1 MQMRKKGLAL
11 LLALLMVF
19 SLLPVSALAADG
31 CLTAAEVSEDKTTL
45 STKQGA
51 QLKVQLADYFTDSE
65 SHSLT
70 YTLSGEHGTQT
81 KIAQNED
88 GSWYLSFAEPKMGDY
103 ALTITATCSGG
114 KTASVK
120 LTITVKEGEKGDPR
134 QYGYNETKASSV
146 KVYVSISSDGVPLVG
161 YDGTILSHLEVNVP
175 YFDLANQSLT
185 DFYRYHTDNGQG
197 EYVDNEVVERPTA
210 LHLYLYMIG
219 VYYLGYKPEQ
229 IMSGEVQINGHEGR
243 AANVYNMDENVAY
256 ADNMRALNI
265 TGSATSLYMQQFW
278 GHDENLM
285 YYRNHV
291 YPLMSPGWG
300 STCDYILLSDGDT
313 IDVALFTD
321 WSFWNNGGAFTAFD
335 KDDYAVAPGETLTF
349 NAVKYD
355 TKSVADG
362 GTEEFDPIT
371 GLDVKVYNSKWQE
384 VGEAVASD
392 DDGSKFTYTFDE
404 PGTYYLLGRDTKSGK
419 DARLAPAS
427 AKVVVEEAFDPDKYY
442 ADYDFSAITLD
453 ADGTQYLYNITPGTI
468 EVSDNDVNNHPGAK
482 KTYTVTVPEGAE
494 YVYVTYPANFE
505 QRVREYVMFI
515 DADGNTY
522 QTHDGFDAYPKLE
535 LTGDYD
541 AGEAV
546 TVKIPVSK
554 LMESGRYIALEG
566 TDYDY
571 FNCFKFVAGEN
582 TKPGE
587 TETVPVTGIKLDKT
601 ELTLEPGGTATLT
614 AAIEPANA
622 TDDVITWSSSNMN
635 VATVYKGKVTAG
647 TINGKTTITAA
658 SRDGGFTATCEVTVQ
673 DPNTP
678 VLAED
683 GYYEI
688 STAAQLKSFATMVN
702 NGEHALNAR
711 LMNDIRVVSS
721 SAIPWKPIGY
731 DYAYSSKNPY
741 YSGTFDGQGHTISG
755 LYIQPGTTSKDTVN
769 DRAYHYQGLFGIC
782 KSATIKNLTVAS
794 STVHALTTGMGAIAG
809 KAEGNTTIENCHSSA
824 NFVRDDK
831 VLWDYTYGFGGIVGI
846 ATDNTV
852 IRSCSNSG
860 EIKGLGGATGGIVG
874 EASYTVTVENCS
886 NSGHV
891 YSRGIV
897 SKYAGTGGIV
907 GHADSGSR
915 TNLTINNC
923 YNTGK
928 VEYYYRAQAFAQGIG
943 GILGQPDSSANI
955 TITNCY
961 NLGDVVCDETTA
973 KVCTPHSI
981 IGGYKQWSSE
991 SSITTSF
998 ANNYYSSDFNLTSG
1012 ISYGAVAFNAV
1023 GGLTAKEL
1031 NGSGESVWKDSC
1043 PAPVLSGQK
1052 VVAHNFGDDDELPD
1066 CSKCGL
1072 LAQGCENHGDNTET
1086 VFRPHAP
1093 KDGKFDELTVCND
1106 CLKTIGEAKVYIY
1119 GDVNGDGVVDK
1130 NDVAIVSDVR
1140 NGTATLESG
1149 RQTAAADVNVDGTVD
1164 LTDYALLT
1172 YVCGESPKFTQA
1184 AFPVTAKATIEQIM
1198 TLEKEHKINV
1208 VTISNFYFREACVDV
1223 DDDNLCDI
1231 CKHCQHNSTT
1241 TTLART
1247 TTANGYFNQIIKCT
1261 NTDCNAS
1268 STTDLYYGDMN
1279 GDNKVD
1285 ETDVQFL
1292 KDNME
1297 KLDGLTE
1304 VQRFA
1309 ADVDGSGK
1317 IDELDLF
1324 LLERVLDGS
1333 LEQKAFPVT
1342 ATLSY
1347 DTGDAE
1353 NHYQVVTVNGTTFE
1367 TPYATGKHTFEDN
1380 KCTVCGACSHPES
1393 TTVYGVHIPKDGK
1406 FDENLKCTVCNKT
1419 YSTVAEHY
1427 YGDVNGD
1434 GKFVA
1439 GEFQALIPIVHQ
1451 GQPYRYEWQ
1460 KYACDVNFDGKV
1472 DDDDI
1477 ALMSACGRND
1487 IVLPIKTARSYAY
1500 AKNDNGTEKHYATI
1514 TIPEKPY
1521 ADLSAIYKVAV
1532 ACTDAND
1539 DGRCDLCRHCTHRTT
1554 ELQNAKDVTCGADG
1568 YTGDTVCTVC
1578 SETIETGE
1586 TIPATGKHVD
1596 ENSDYEC
1603 DVCGKDLRVQLLGIK
1618 LSETSVVLASG
1629 DTKTL
1634 TVTFDPADATNK
1646 TITWTSS
1653 NADIAAVDENGV
1665 VTAGKLAATTV
1676 EPGAD
1681 TATITAT
1688 SDDGSF
1694 TAECAVKIY
1703 DPDTPTLMN
1712 DAPGKYVYELWTAQH
1727 LKYFA
1732 NEVNNNNSGY
1742 LRNARMMQDIDL
1754 SEICSAENPWTP
1766 ISKNPKYS
1774 NQLYGG
1780 TFDGQGYA
1788 IRGLYLKS
1796 DDAKW
1801 NDQAN
1806 QYTALFGRCSGA
1818 TIKNLSVYGTAE
1830 ANGLYMAGIVGYAA
1844 GNTKI
1849 ENCHNYV
1856 NFTNLTTAHSVH
1868 AAGILAY
1875 AYRSNSTTSSNYA
1888 WTHTV
1893 TISNCSNHG
1902 TILSNNGHAGGIVG
1916 VASGIMDISRCVNY
1930 GTISTVNSGTRNIG
1944 AGGLVGMAYK
1954 SLPSAFQAQTTVT
1967 LKIMYSYNR
1976 GDVNYSI
1983 TNAASDCG
1991 AGGLVGVLGSM
2002 NASQANDQMTLMN
2015 CYNTGKITSSDASSA
2030 TPAGILG
2037 KVYSEANKKMT
2048 VINVW
2053 YLDGS
2058 APGSGIVKG
2067 TSAFTYAG
2075 GITPAD
2081 LGDTATSSNWTDS
2094 CPAPVLKRETAKEH
2108 SFDESGTCT
2117 VCGKRTN
2124 CEHEKNRIE
2133 YHYHTP
2139 SDGKFDIVTLCDICL
2154 KPTADTT
2161 TGLYGDVNG
2170 DGVIGAT
2177 DVSLVTKAVNGEI
2190 ELDARQFYAA
2200 DVSGDGKITYGDQI
2214 VITRIAEGAT
2224 FVAQTQL
2231 PTPITVTGPTPAA
2244 KTDTAHRGMHYICV
2258 SGAYRNDYQYSVCT
2272 DEDNDKICDVCKGA
2286 MPCKHLET
2294 ASDYV
2299 DSTRSDGKFEEQ
2311 IICMNVDCM
2320 EVVETIE
2327 HLYGDMN
2334 KDGLVNS
2341 TDVKLL
2347 EANIGDL
2354 TEYQREAAD
2363 LDGSKA
2369 VDALD
2374 LFLLRQVAANAV
2386 DQTTLPVSVTLT
2398 YIKADDDA
2406 HNVYVT
2412 VGDTMIET
2420 PYIAAEAHTYSE
2432 GETTCNKCS
2441 VRGDVN
2447 GDTKV
2452 NSVDARL
2459 VQNYSLGT
2467 GTLTEVQIKIA
2478 DVDGDGRVTVKD
2490 AAMIFAISK
2499 GTLQ

>member
-1 MQMRKKGLAL
+1 MQTGKKGLAL

-197 EYVDNEVVERPTA
+197 EYVDNVVVERPTA

-219 VYYLGYKPEQ
+219 VYYLGCTPKQ

-243 AANVYNMDENVAY
+243 AANVYNMDDNVAY

-335 KDDYAVAPGETLTF
+335 KDEYTVAPGETLTF
-349 NAVKYD
+349 NSVKYD

-371 GLDVKVYNSKWQE
+371 GLDVKVYNAKWQLVSE
-384 VGEAVASD
+384 VDPSA

-404 PGTYYLLGRDTKSGK
+404 PGTYYLLGRDTKTGK

-427 AKVVVEEAFDPDKYY
+427 AKVVVEKPFDPDKYY
-442 ADYDFSAITLD
+442 KDYDFSSITLD
-453 ADGTQYLYNITPGTI
+453 KDGTQYLYNITPGTI
-468 EVSDNDVNNHPGAK
+468 EVTEDAAQHTGE
-482 KTYTVTVPEGAE
+482 KTAYTVTIPADAE
-494 YVYVTYPANFE
+494 YVYIKYPSAEQLVKFCALIDENGVSHYVDQTEGFE
-505 QRVREYVMFI
+505 DFVYEFSVNEEDGTAVVKASVKQLLGSEYYLAVE
-515 DADGNTY
+515 DSN
-522 QTHDGFDAYPKLE
+522 
-535 LTGDYD
+535 YD
-541 AGEAV
+541 F
-546 TVKIPVSK
+546 
-554 LMESGRYIALEG
+554 Y
-566 TDYDY
+566 
-571 FNCFKFVAGEN
+571 NCFKFVAGEN

-601 ELTLEPGGTATLT
+601 ELTLEPGGSTTLT

-678 VLAED
+678 PQAKD

-688 STAAQLKSFATMVN
+688 STAEQLKSFATMVN

-711 LMNDIRVVSS
+711 LMDDIRVVSS
-721 SAIPWKPIGY
+721 AAVPWKPIGY
-731 DYAYSSKNPY
+731 DYDYASSKNPH

-755 LYIQPGTTSKDTVN
+755 LYIQPGSTNKDTVN
-769 DRAYHYQGLFGIC
+769 DRGYHYQGLFGIC
-782 KSATIKNLTVAS
+782 RNATIKNLTVAS
-794 STVHALTTGMGAIAG
+794 STVNALTTGMGAIAG
-809 KAEGNTTIENCHSSA
+809 RTEGNTTIENCHSSA
-824 NFVRDDK
+824 DFVRDDK
-831 VLWDYTYGFGGIVGI
+831 VLWNYTYGFGGIVGI
-846 ATDNTV
+846 ATGDTV
-852 IRSCSNSG
+852 IRNCSNSG
-860 EIKGLGGATGGIVG
+860 YIKGLGGATGGIVG

-897 SKYAGTGGIV
+897 SKHAGTGGIV
-907 GHADSGSR
+907 GRADSSSR

-928 VEYYYRAQAFAQGIG
+928 VEYYYKAQAFAQGIG
-943 GILGQPDSSANI
+943 GILGQPDSSANV
-955 TITNCY
+955 TINNCY
-961 NLGDVVCDETTA
+961 NTGAVVCDDKTA
-973 KVCTPHSI
+973 TVCTPHSI

-998 ANNYYSSDFNLTSG
+998 ANNYYSTDVNLTSG

-1043 PAPVLSGQK
+1043 PTPVLSYQTA
-1052 VVAHNFGDDDELPD
+1052 VAHNFGEDGEEPN
-1066 CSKCGL
+1066 CVTCGL
-1072 LAQGCENHGDNTET
+1072 SQDCDNHSVENATT

-1093 KDGKFDELTVCND
+1093 KDGKFDELTVCNN

-1119 GDVNGDGVVDK
+1119 GDVNCDGVVDK

-1140 NGTATLESG
+1140 NGKTTLESG
-1149 RQTAAADVNVDGTVD
+1149 RQTAAADVNGDGTVD

-1184 AFPVTAKATIEQIM
+1184 DFPVTAKATIEQIM

-1208 VTISNFYFREACVDV
+1208 VTISNFYFREACVDANS
-1223 DDDNLCDI
+1223 DNLCDI
-1231 CKHCQHNSTT
+1231 CKHCQHNSTKT
-1241 TTLART
+1241 IFERT

-1268 STTDLYYGDMN
+1268 STTALYYGDMN
-1279 GDNKVD
+1279 GDKTVD
-1285 ETDVQFL
+1285 ETDVAYIKEHIDEL
-1292 KDNME
+1292 NDAE
-1297 KLDGLTE
+1297 K
-1304 VQRFA
+1304 FA

-1317 IDELDLF
+1317 VDALDLF

-1347 DTGDAE
+1347 DMGDAE

-1367 TPYATGKHTFEDN
+1367 TPYATGKHTFGDDY
-1380 KCTVCGACSHPES
+1380 KCTVCGACSHPEH
-1393 TTVYGVHIPKDGK
+1393 TTVYGGHIPKDGK
-1406 FDENLKCTVCNKT
+1406 FDEKLQCTVCKKT

-1427 YGDVNGD
+1427 YGDANGD
-1434 GKFVA
+1434 GKFEA

-1451 GQPYRYEWQ
+1451 GAQFRYEWQ

-1514 TIPEKPY
+1514 TIPEMPN

-1603 DVCGKDLRVQLLGIK
+1603 DVCGKDLRVQLLGIE
-1618 LSETSVVLASG
+1618 LSDTSVVLAYG

-1653 NADIAAVDENGV
+1653 NEDIATVDENGV
-1665 VTAGKLAATTV
+1665 VTPGKLAAKTV
-1676 EPGAD
+1676 APGAD

-1688 SDDGSF
+1688 SVDGEF
-1694 TAECAVKIY
+1694 TAECTVKIY
-1703 DPDTPTLMN
+1703 DPDTPTKMQDTVNKLTF
-1712 DAPGKYVYELWTAQH
+1712 ELWTPQH
-1727 LKYFA
+1727 LQYFA
-1732 NEVNNNNSGY
+1732 NYVNNQSGY
-1742 LRNARMMQDIDL
+1742 LANARLMQDIDL
-1754 SEICSAENPWTP
+1754 STICSAENPWTP
-1766 ISKNPKYS
+1766 ISKNPRS

-1796 DDAKW
+1796 DDATY
-1801 NDQAN
+1801 NQEAN
-1806 QYTALFGRCSGA
+1806 KYIALFGRCGAA

-1830 ANGLYMAGIVGYAA
+1830 ANGLYMAGIVGYVT
-1844 GNTKI
+1844 GNATI

-1875 AYRSNSTTSSNYA
+1875 ACRNSGTFNTNQA
-1888 WTHTV
+1888 WAHKV
-1893 TISNCSNHG
+1893 TISNSSNHG
-1902 TILSNNGHAGGIVG
+1902 TILSNNGNAGGIIG
-1916 VASGIMDISRCVNY
+1916 VASGIVDMSRCVNY
-1930 GTISTVNSGTRNIG
+1930 GAISTVNSGAKNIG
-1944 AGGLVGMAYK
+1944 AGGLVGNAYK
-1954 SLPSAFQAQTTVT
+1954 SLPSALSSTLSMPT

-1983 TNAASDCG
+1983 TNAASSDYCG
-1991 AGGLVGVLGSM
+1991 AGGLVGVLGNM

-2037 KVYSEANKKMT
+2037 TVCSEANKKMT

-2081 LGDTATSSNWTDS
+2081 LGDTTSATWTDS
-2094 CPAPVLKRETAKEH
+2094 CPVPVLKSEPAKEH
-2108 SFDESGTCT
+2108 NFVDGTCT

-2124 CEHEKNRIE
+2124 CAHETNRIE

-2200 DVSGDGKITYGDQI
+2200 DVSGDGKVTYGDQI

-2272 DEDNDKICDVCKGA
+2272 DENKDEICDVCNGA

-2311 IICMNVDCM
+2311 ITCMNVDCM

-2327 HLYGDMN
+2327 HLFGDMN
-2334 KDGLVNS
+2334 KDGVVNM
-2341 TDVKLL
+2341 TDVSLL
-2347 EANIGDL
+2347 QTNIGDL
-2354 TEYQREAAD
+2354 TEYQRFAAD

-2374 LFLLRQVAANAV
+2374 LFLLRQVAAKTV

-2398 YIKADDDA
+2398 YIKADDDT

-2412 VGDTMIET
+2412 VGGTMIAT
-2420 PYIAAEAHTYSE
+2420 PYIAAEAHTYTE

-2447 GDTKV
+2447 GDTVV
-2452 NSVDARL
+2452 NRVDAQL
-2459 VQNYSLGT
+2459 VQKYSYGS
-2467 GTLTEVQIKIA
+2467 GTLTDAQIKIA
-2478 DVDGDGRVTVKD
+2478 DVDGDGRVTAKD
-2490 AAMIFAISK
+2490 AAMIYAIFK
-2499 GTLQ
+2499 GEL